1 MPMTDREVT
10 EMFMEQIE
18 ARDKIINKLLEERIE
33 NRKINKWELASI
45 VTLAFMI
52 FLICITFILSYFFAD
67 YEVTNVNSN
76 INSIERGNY
85 NEQENC

>member
-1 MPMTDREVT
+1 MTDREVT
-10 EMFMEQIE
+10 EMFMEQIKY
-18 ARDKIINKLLEERIE
+18 RDKIIEKLLDERIE

-52 FLICITFILSYFFAD
+52 FLICIAFILSYFFSD
-67 YEVTNVNSN
+67 YEVTNINSN
-76 INSIERGNY
+76 TNKIERGYY

>member
-1 MPMTDREVT
+1 MTDKEVT

>member
-1 MPMTDREVT
+1 MTDREVT

-52 FLICITFILSYFFAD
+52 FLICITFILSYFFSD
-67 YEVTNVNSN
+67 YEVTNINSN
-76 INSIERGNY
+76 TNKIERGYY

>member
-1 MPMTDREVT
+1 MTDREVT
-10 EMFMEQIE
+10 EMFIEQIE
-18 ARDKIINKLLEERIE
+18 TRDKIINKLLEERIE

>member
-1 MPMTDREVT
+1 MTDREVT
-10 EMFMEQIE
+10 EMFIEQIE

>member
-1 MPMTDREVT
+1 MTDREVT

>member
-1 MPMTDREVT
+1 MTDREVT
-10 EMFMEQIE
+10 EMFIKQIE

-67 YEVTNVNSN
+67 YEVTNINSN
-76 INSIERGNY
+76 TNRIERGNY
-85 NEQENC
+85 NEQENR

>member
-1 MPMTDREVT
+1 MTDKDVT

-18 ARDKIINKLLEERIE
+18 ARDKIINKLLDERIE

-67 YEVTNVNSN
+67 YEVTNINSN
-76 INSIERGNY
+76 TNRIERGNY
-85 NEQENC
+85 NEQQNR

>member
-1 MPMTDREVT
+1 MTDREVT

-52 FLICITFILSYFFAD
+52 FLICITFILSYFFSD
-67 YEVTNVNSN
+67 YEVTNINSN
-76 INSIERGNY
+76 TNKIERGYY
-85 NEQENC
+85 NEQKNR

>member
-1 MPMTDREVT
+1 MTDREVT
-10 EMFMEQIE
+10 EMFIKQIE

-67 YEVTNVNSN
+67 YDVTN
-76 INSIERGNY
+76 INSNTNRIERGNY
-85 NEQENC
+85 NEQENR